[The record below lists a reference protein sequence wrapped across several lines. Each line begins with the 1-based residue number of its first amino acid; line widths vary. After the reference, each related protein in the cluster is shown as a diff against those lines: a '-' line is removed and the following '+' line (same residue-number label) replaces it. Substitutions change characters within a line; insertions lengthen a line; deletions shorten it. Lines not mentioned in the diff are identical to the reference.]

1 MSNFLSSTI
10 FGEALGETDFLFDIE
25 PISISSFFKKMDV
38 RGIPDYQRP
47 YSWTLKNTETLLD
60 DIRRSSSEGKNWFLG
75 TVYTTKT
82 QRNRREGDI
91 LDGQQRL
98 TTIQLIL
105 KEFTIF
111 NILNDEIDLSL
122 VTAETRQKFKDLIT
136 NATNCIYS
144 QPSGEVVQRFKAEAI
159 TNETLKNY
167 ILETRDIDNRTD
179 LLLKLETISST
190 LKELASE
197 SRTASTL
204 ERNIKLIRSYLE
216 NVYNSGENPEERI
229 LSLIGFV
236 GTLLNRFWLIEVPL
250 KNADLSLEIFEG
262 INNRGKPLDLLD
274 RLQFRSLT
282 KLPDHTDVAK
292 DQWKQLYIGVEDLV
306 STGVSKAFR
315 DHTAFYKTLFLG
327 ISGEEQ
333 SDNDDLIEYFSKNY
347 LGSSDKLDDFFKK
360 VKRVI
365 ELFKAIQSP
374 SQQNHFVQKFQSS
387 ERTKVVSVLQVA
399 RRTIDESKNTNQL
412 LVNIAW
418 NYELIQQQI
427 YPTIIA
433 IWNVCRLVLLKDVFF
448 NDRSQT
454 IRSDF
459 NRLIRTANKESSIYS
474 QLFSKLFEFDEAT
487 NNGLF
492 SVSNQLQKDGNKF
505 QLKLNKLLEDP
516 NKAALRTSNNNTA
529 KLLLYYIA
537 HVTDTSSL
545 GNYSEEQYKKEEL
558 EHIFPRAYRNNWMDY
573 RYKKEE
579 VINYL
584 KVLHLS
590 GRYRIELNALISEVQ
605 LAEDIEL
612 VHYASAPHSTP
623 NRLIEWHGNKHI
635 LSLKANRSISNKS
648 FQEKKGI
655 IASDRS
661 NLVIPGESTAFGVDN
676 EDWNYKV
683 IIDRSL
689 KILEFFVYDVFNRN
703 WDDVN

>member
-1 MSNFLSSTI
+1 MSNFLSTTI

-47 YSWTLKNTETLLD
+47 YSWTSKNTETLLD
-60 DIRRSSSEGKNWFLG
+60 DVRRSSSEGKNWFLG

-82 QRNRREGDI
+82 QRNRREGEI

-111 NILNDEIDLSL
+111 AVLNDEIDLSV
-122 VTAETRQKFKDLIT
+122 VTAETRQKFKDLQT

-144 QPSGEVVQRFKAEAI
+144 QPSGEVVQRFRAEAI
-159 TNETLKNY
+159 TNETLKSY
-167 ILETRDIDNRTD
+167 ILETRDIDNRND
-179 LLLKLETISST
+179 LLSKLDSISNT
-190 LKELASE
+190 LMELASE

-204 ERNIKLIRSYLE
+204 ERNIKLIRSYLLD
-216 NVYNSGENPEERI
+216 VYNSGENPEDRI
-229 LSLIGFV
+229 LSLIAFIS
-236 GTLLNRFWLIEVPL
+236 TLLNRFWLIEVPL

-282 KLPDHTDVAK
+282 KLPDYTDVAK

-306 STGVSKAFR
+306 STGVSRAFR
-315 DHTAFYKTLFLG
+315 DHTGFYKTLFLG

-333 SDNDDLIEYFSKNY
+333 SDNDILVEYFSENF

-360 VKRVI
+360 VRRVI

-374 SQQNHFVQKFQSS
+374 SQQNSFVQKFQAS

-412 LVNIAW
+412 LVNIAS

-427 YPTIIA
+427 YPAIIA

-459 NRLIRTANKESSIYS
+459 NKLIKKANQNPAIYS
-474 QLFSKLFEFDEAT
+474 QLFSKLFEFDDDA

-492 SVSNQLQKDGNKF
+492 SISSQLQRDGNKL
-505 QLKLNKLLEDP
+505 QLKLSKLLEDS

-573 RYKKEE
+573 RYRKED
-579 VINYL
+579 VVNYL
-584 KVLHLS
+584 TELNDS
-590 GRYRIELNALISEVQ
+590 GIYRIDLMGLISEVE

-612 VHYASAPHSTP
+612 VHYSFAPHSTP

-635 LSLKANRSISNKS
+635 LSLRANRSISNKS
-648 FQEKKGI
+648 FEEKKEI

-676 EDWNYKV
+676 DEWNYKV

-689 KILEFFVYDVFNRN
+689 KILEFFVYDIFNRN
-703 WDDVN
+703 WDDIG